1 MGAWGALKCL
11 QVAENA
17 EQVLAIELLCAAQA
31 LDFRRPF
38 KSGLGVEA
46 AHAAVR
52 ARVPFR
58 EADTMFTDDISACT
72 ELVRSGALV
81 RTVEAE
87 IGGLR

>member
-1 MGAWGALKCL
+1 MGAGGALKGL
-11 QVAENA
+11 QVVENA

-38 KSGLGVEA
+38 KSGPGVEA

-58 EADTMFTDDISACT
+58 EADATFTADIAACT

-81 RTVEAE
+81 RAVDDE
-87 IGGLR
+87 IGGVW